1 MSDRGWV
8 QLQFVRPRMGIASV
22 GQSDGGCSFSLSD
35 RGLAQLWFVRTRVG
49 AASDCQ
55 NEDVCSFGFSD
66 RGWVQL
72 QIVRPRVG
80 AASVCQTEGGCSFS
94 LSDRGWVQ
102 LQCQSARAAHQH
114 HDVTVK
120 CRASVED
127 GCPSLRASASQSQC
141 IRPGAAG
148 ALTTRPAND
157 ADKFHYGMKLSDSIS
172 DNVFQ
177 LEQDQTRRKES
188 VS

>member
-1 MSDRGWV
+1 M
-8 QLQFVRPRMGIASV
+8 QLQF
-22 GQSDGGCSFSLSD
+22 
-35 RGLAQLWFVRTRVG
+35 
-49 AASDCQ
+49 
-55 NEDVCSFGFSD
+55 
-66 RGWVQL
+66 
-72 QIVRPRVG
+72 VRPRVG
-80 AASVCQTEGGCSFS
+80 AASVCQTEGWCSFGLSERGWVQVQFVRTRVCAALVCQTEDGCSFS

-127 GCPSLRASASQSQC
+127 GCPTLRASASQCQC
-141 IRPGAAG
+141 IRPRAAG

-157 ADKFHYGMKLSDSIS
+157 VDKFHYGMKLSDSIS

>member
-1 MSDRGWV
+1 M
-8 QLQFVRPRMGIASV
+8 QLQFSSI
-22 GQSDGGCSFSLSD
+22 
-35 RGLAQLWFVRTRVG
+35 T
-49 AASDCQ
+49 
-55 NEDVCSFGFSD
+55 E
-66 RGWVQL
+66 
-72 QIVRPRVG
+72 
-80 AASVCQTEGGCSFS
+80 TEGGCSFS

-127 GCPSLRASASQSQC
+127 GCPSLRASASQSLC

-157 ADKFHYGMKLSDSIS
+157 VDKFHYGMKLSDSIS